1 MKYLYYL
8 LIILLPETLVGQA
21 SNFNDSYFK
30 SENYLSFSLM
40 AQMYQKPTIIPIY
53 GEKYLSARPGF
64 SRQFGFT
71 YTYNINDKIAIK
83 TGISRGR
90 IPNRLYINRDFFGYL
105 GNDLLVITYS
115 LPILFELK
123 LQNKKSTSNYVS
135 LLAGFNILMTGH
147 HQYSTSIWEDTTV
160 VFKQTYYI
168 DGATWEN
175 PKKTFLQ
182 YNLGA
187 SYYIPL
193 KNHHLLSFSL
203 LLNLSFTNKFWG
215 EYYFLESE
223 RFPVASGGRNQMR
236 MSYLGIETSYS
247 LTRKKKVK
255 RFNEEMKKL
264 TE

>member
-1 MKYLYYL
+1 MKQLL
-8 LIILLPETLVGQA
+8 FLIILIPLMLFSQTQHSEN
-21 SNFNDSYFK
+21 SFFK
-30 SENYLSFSLM
+30 SENYLSFSFMKQLF
-40 AQMYQKPTIIPIY
+40 QEPKILPTY
-53 GEKYLSARPGF
+53 GESYLSARPGF

-90 IPNRLYINRDFFGYL
+90 IPNRLYINTDFFGYL

-135 LLAGFNILMTGH
+135 LLAGFNILITGH

-168 DGATWEN
+168 EGATWSN
-175 PKKTFLQ
+175 PNKTFLQ

-187 SYYIPL
+187 SYHIPL

-203 LLNLSFTNKFWG
+203 LLNLSITNKFWG
-215 EYYFLESE
+215 EYYFIESE
-223 RFPVASGGRNQMR
+223 HFPVASGGRNQMR
-236 MSYLGIETSYS
+236 MSYLGLETSYS

-255 RFNEEMKKL
+255 RFNEELKRY
-264 TE
+264 TD